1 MDDLERLLNM
11 LAAIGSNANNVDAA
25 IVAFR
30 FKQKEGEEK
39 PDVQILTLGDDAI
52 SIFGMSDMVKM
63 ELYDRLSKQGD
74 EQ

>member
-1 MDDLERLLNM
+1 MGDLERLLNM
-11 LAAIGSNANNVDAA
+11 LASLGSNTENVDAA

-52 SIFGMSDMVKM
+52 SIFGMSDLVKM
-63 ELYDRLSKQGD
+63 ELYDHLSKQGD
-74 EQ
+74 KQ